1 MTTPQQ
7 AMEQTAADQSGAPC
21 AVVTGASSGIGLA
34 LARQLLEH
42 GYDVVVAAED
52 DELEAAADS
61 LRDSGSQV
69 TAVRVDLSTPEGVN
83 ELYLRASHGN
93 RPIDVL
99 VLNAGV
105 GVGGPFTET
114 DLEDDLRLVDLNVR
128 STVHL
133 AKLVMR
139 DMVDRGSGKVL
150 VTSSVAAKAPGPF
163 HATYAAS
170 KAFVHSFAE
179 GVRVELKDTGVT
191 VTSLMPGPTDTEFF
205 DRAELT
211 DTKLGASDKKD
222 DPAQVARQG
231 FDGLMKGE
239 ASVFAG
245 SLASKAMGRLS
256 AVTPGPLATKMKRPM
271 TEPGSAG
278 D

>member
-1 MTTPQQ
+1 
-7 AMEQTAADQSGAPC
+7 MEQAAAQQSDAPS

-34 LARQLLEH
+34 LARQFVEN

-52 DELEAAADS
+52 DELDAAADS
-61 LRDSGSQV
+61 LRGSGRQV
-69 TAVRVDLSTPEGVN
+69 TAVRTDLSTPEGVN
-83 ELYLRASHGN
+83 ELYMRASHGN
-93 RPIDVL
+93 RVIDAL
-99 VLNAGV
+99 VLNAGI
-105 GVGGPFTET
+105 GVGGSFTET

-139 DMVDRGSGKVL
+139 DMVARGSGKVL
-150 VTSSVAAKAPGPF
+150 VTASVAAKAPGPF

-205 DRAELT
+205 DRAGME
-211 DTKLGASDKKD
+211 DTRVAQGSKD
-222 DPAQVARQG
+222 DPDTVAADG
-231 FDGLMKGE
+231 FEALMEGRDHVVPG
-239 ASVFAG
+239 SVKNNAMAAG
-245 SLASKAMGRLS
+245 STLSPDAVAAKGMSK
-256 AVTPGPLATKMKRPM
+256 M
-271 TEPGSAG
+271 TEPGSG
-278 D
+278 S

>member
-1 MTTPQQ
+1 MTTRQED
-7 AMEQTAADQSGAPC
+7 MEATAAHQSGAPS

-42 GYDVVVAAED
+42 GYDVVVAAEG
-52 DELEAAADS
+52 DELEAAAAS
-61 LRDSGSQV
+61 LRDSGSEV
-69 TAVRVDLSTPEGVN
+69 TPVRVDLSTPEGVN
-83 ELYLRASHGN
+83 ELYMRATHGN

-99 VLNAGV
+99 VLNAGI
-105 GVGGPFTET
+105 GVGGSFTET

-139 DMVDRGSGKVL
+139 DMVARGSGKVL

-179 GVRVELKDTGVT
+179 GVRVELKETGVT

-205 DRAELT
+205 DRAGME
-211 DTKLGASDKKD
+211 DTRVTQGSKD
-222 DPAQVARQG
+222 DPETVAADG
-231 FDGLMKGE
+231 FKALMEGRDH
-239 ASVFAG
+239 VVAG
-245 SLASKAMGRLS
+245 SVKNNLMAAGSSLQPDATAAKGMSK
-256 AVTPGPLATKMKRPM
+256 M
-271 TEPGSAG
+271 TEPGSG
-278 D
+278 T

>member
-1 MTTPQQ
+1 
-7 AMEQTAADQSGAPC
+7 MEQTAADQSGPPC

-34 LARQLLEH
+34 LARQFLEH

-205 DRAELT
+205 DRADME
-211 DTKLGASDKKD
+211 DTRVAQGSKD
-222 DPAQVARQG
+222 DPETVAADG
-231 FDGLMKGE
+231 FAALMEGRDH
-239 ASVFAG
+239 VVAG
-245 SLASKAMGRLS
+245 SVKNNLMAAGSSLQPDAVAAKGMSK
-256 AVTPGPLATKMKRPM
+256 M
-271 TEPGSAG
+271 TEPGSG
-278 D
+278 T